1 MEKGQC
7 ELSSLVER
15 TREVRALWRA
25 SVWALAEGAWVWERA
40 LEVALGKKR
49 SRSKEKHSW
58 RTLAVALLTA
68 SCGSGET

>member
-15 TREVRALWRA
+15 AREVWALRRA
-25 SVWALAEGAWVWERA
+25 SVWAPVEGAWRA

-49 SRSKEKHSW
+49 
-58 RTLAVALLTA
+58 
-68 SCGSGET
+68 